1 MNPAARLAGEVLLKY
16 VLYDILLHI
25 AVVALSPYFLF
36 KMVTARKYMEGIR
49 ERFGFFDSGRFDALK
64 GGPVV
69 WVHAVSVGE
78 TKAVMPVL
86 KLLRERH
93 PGLRVL
99 FSTVTATGNRTAAS
113 DGKGLLDALIYFP
126 FDISWVIRR
135 VLRQTGP
142 SVFITVEKELW
153 PNLFRHLKASSVPV
167 IVANGTISERSSARY
182 SRLSFMFRPL
192 FEGITF
198 FLARTRDDL
207 ERAVRCGV
215 SRDRAA
221 FCGNLKFDLKASGED
236 PARIASLK
244 SALGITDTDTV
255 LVAGSTHQGEEEIV
269 LRAYAECAQS
279 GALKLIIAPRHP
291 ERFAE
296 VEALLKKRSLR
307 YSKRSTGG
315 GGGAGKDA
323 GAVVLLDTVGELMT
337 VYSFSTV
344 ALVCGSLVP
353 GIGGHNL
360 LEPAYFSKPVVYG
373 AHLTTYLGMAEM
385 LEAAGGGVRA
395 PDGELGAVLKRLLGD
410 ATARETMGANA
421 KRVVEENRG
430 AAARTVEVI
439 ERFL

>member
-1 MNPAARLAGEVLLKY
+1 MKY

-25 AVVALSPYFLF
+25 TVVALSPYFLF

-49 ERFGFFDSGRFDALK
+49 ERFGFFDAGKLDTLK
-64 GGPVV
+64 GGPVI

-78 TKAVMPVL
+78 TKAVIPVL

-93 PGLRVL
+93 PGLKVL

-113 DGKGLLDALIYFP
+113 DGKGLLDSLIYFP

-167 IVANGTISERSSARY
+167 IVANGTISERSSGRY

-192 FEGITF
+192 FESISF

-207 ERAVRCGV
+207 ERAVSCGV

-221 FCGNLKFDLKASGED
+221 FCGNLKFDLKASVVD

-244 SALGITDTDTV
+244 SSLGITDTDTV
-255 LVAGSTHQGEEEIV
+255 IVAGSTHQGEEEIV
-269 LRAYAECAQS
+269 LRAYSECASS

-307 YSKRSTGG
+307 YSKRSIGMGG
-315 GGGAGKDA
+315 GGEGGGTGKDT
-323 GAVVLLDTVGELMT
+323 GSVVLLDTVGELMT

-373 AHLTTYLGMAEM
+373 THLTTYLGMAEM

-395 PDGELGAVLKRLLGD
+395 ADGELGAVLKRLLGD
-410 ATARETMGANA
+410 ATSRKTMGANA